1 MWIYSPDSFVVQKGS
16 IMVKLFFIL
25 LCIFTTEL
33 NSQVLAPDS
42 TRTKKDSVNN
52 NFYNSNVNP
61 NLNFTPEGNYRI
73 NRFSTLNHLYLL
85 SNDSLF
91 NKLSYSYYNEQL
103 PRANIYRASRN
114 LYNNTKE
121 MKNYFRNFYLQSK
134 PSAFQKVL
142 GAVDFSGAIILAG
155 YHVWKTYIKK
165 SHK

>member
-1 MWIYSPDSFVVQKGS
+1 VIYSPDSFVARKGS
-16 IMVKLFFIL
+16 ITVKLFFIL

-33 NSQVLAPDS
+33 SCQVITPDS
-42 TRTKKDSVNN
+42 SKTKNDSVNFN
-52 NFYNSNVNP
+52 NTDVNP
-61 NLNFTPEGNYRI
+61 NLNFTPGGNYRI
-73 NRFSTLNHLYLL
+73 NRFSTLNHLYLF
-85 SNDSLF
+85 SNDSLS
-91 NKLSYSYYNEQL
+91 NELSFSYYNEQL
-103 PRANIYRASRN
+103 PHANIYQASRN